1 MTTGDR
7 YFKCASDKREKLAG
21 CTRVPVVGVGG
32 FCFQSR
38 CPRVVP
44 NHCCWV
50 QPQEFHI
57 IPVGVSPVAM
67 EWRGG
72 GGWSWQDW
80 TDAYVGRC
88 CLRAVYLRRMKRL
101 SLVPFTPQPFWN
113 RFQFTSHLVKRV
125 SLCGSHASKMPG
137 TLPSYPSLFN
147 PVFVLC
153 HSKYLI
159 ETRRG
164 MRQVADLKRLLS
176 STLHLRLHWFR
187 LIQIETIKV
196 TKTKW
201 TSVPEMDSD
210 SD

>member
-1 MTTGDR
+1 MYPSASGWGRGLLFSKQVPTG
-7 YFKCASDKREKLAG
+7 CAQPLLLGPA
-21 CTRVPVVGVGG
+21 TGVSHNT
-32 FCFQSR
+32 SR
-38 CPRVVP
+38 CVP
-44 NHCCWV
+44 SSY
-50 QPQEFHI
+50 
-57 IPVGVSPVAM
+57 GV
-67 EWRGG
+67 EGG

-113 RFQFTSHLVKRV
+113 SFQFTSHLVKRV